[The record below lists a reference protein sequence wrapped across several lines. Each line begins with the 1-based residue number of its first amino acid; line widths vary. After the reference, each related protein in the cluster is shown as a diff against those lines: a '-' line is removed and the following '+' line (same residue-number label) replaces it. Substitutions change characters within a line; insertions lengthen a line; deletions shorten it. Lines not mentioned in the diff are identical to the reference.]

1 MDSFSTFKFLKVNF
15 YVFLHHGNVWSLGA
29 RSGLASQIV
38 TRRSEFEKTVP
49 ASLPVRA
56 AATAW
61 GNLLLC
67 NNGESASQS
76 IQLPC
81 FASLN
86 CVYVT
91 PMKFSHTIQKTKQW
105 NRQCK
110 HASLALV
117 PPCLPYS
124 RQVGCCRNGGFPV
137 VDFKVKPWSWCWN
150 PKKMITLSFLYLVL
164 LETEKVGIVV
174 SSNMLSAVHP
184 QENILTN
191 FESRLW
197 GLTVTVQLHAASLF

>member
-1 MDSFSTFKFLKVNF
+1 MLYFLVFNSSFAQECNVLFSSEQNSCRVQMDSFSTFKFLKVNF

-110 HASLALV
+110 HGSLALV
-117 PPCLPYS
+117 PPCLPY
-124 RQVGCCRNGGFPV
+124 R
-137 VDFKVKPWSWCWN
+137 VKLDAAE
-150 PKKMITLSFLYLVL
+150 MEVF
-164 LETEKVGIVV
+164 
-174 SSNMLSAVHP
+174 
-184 QENILTN
+184 
-191 FESRLW
+191 RLW
-197 GLTVTVQLHAASLF
+197 ISK